1 MAVPQQDTTGTAL
14 PVSWIREDQAGPLII
29 CSQSGGATVQDGGT
43 VTNINSHDL
52 FSTSLEAPLGP
63 AVVVIFNTLR
73 RPLDL
78 VEMYLK
84 DGSQHGY
91 PAVSDLKGGT
101 LTKHQIPGSRL
112 NPLDGSRMFGA
123 GMWSFD
129 GSGTE
134 VRGAMKFC
142 TNGKLASKQDDTQPV
157 GPFLGVAF
165 NLDCIEGYGMSP
177 QGKSAVTTDV
187 EGNHGSLQK
196 FYTNTADDHEVR
208 SEIGKEI
215 TIIAAHGLH
224 GDSSGSGRWDFPWLC
239 VTVYVRYKLPNE

>member
-1 MAVPQQDTTGTAL
+1 MAVPLQATNGTPL
-14 PVSWIREDQAGPLII
+14 PVSWIREDQADPFIV

-43 VTNINSHDL
+43 VTKINTHDL
-52 FSTSLEAPLGP
+52 FGASLDAPLGC

-91 PAVSDLKGGT
+91 PAVTDLKGGT
-101 LTKHQIPGSRL
+101 LTPHQIPAARL
-112 NPLDGSRMFGA
+112 NPLDGSKMFGA

-142 TNGKLASKQDDTQPV
+142 TNGKLASPKDDTQPV

-165 NLDCIEGYGMSP
+165 NLDCIMGYGMSP
-177 QGKSAVTTDV
+177 QGKTAVTADV